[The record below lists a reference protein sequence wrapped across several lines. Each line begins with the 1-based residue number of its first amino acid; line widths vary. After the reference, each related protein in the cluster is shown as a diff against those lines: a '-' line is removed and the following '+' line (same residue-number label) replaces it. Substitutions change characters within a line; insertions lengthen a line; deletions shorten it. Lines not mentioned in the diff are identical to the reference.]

1 MLMATPEIGNKFMAF
16 VELNSIEKLNEL
28 FKKSNEKPVVVF
40 KHSITCP
47 ISSDAASQMSIVNSE
62 VNIVIVQTSRL
73 ISNEIENRTNI
84 RHESPQLIIL
94 KDEKSI
100 FNASHYQITAD
111 KIEDVLSNN

>member
-1 MLMATPEIGNKFMAF
+1 MLSVMQEIGNKNMAF

-28 FKKSNEKPVVVF
+28 FEKSDEKPVVLF

-47 ISSDAASQMSIVNSE
+47 ISSDAASQMSIVNSD
-62 VNIVIVQTSRL
+62 VNIVIVQTSRP

-94 KDEKSI
+94 KDGKPI
-100 FNASHYQITAD
+100 FNASHYSITAD
-111 KIEDVLSNN
+111 KIEEVLSNN